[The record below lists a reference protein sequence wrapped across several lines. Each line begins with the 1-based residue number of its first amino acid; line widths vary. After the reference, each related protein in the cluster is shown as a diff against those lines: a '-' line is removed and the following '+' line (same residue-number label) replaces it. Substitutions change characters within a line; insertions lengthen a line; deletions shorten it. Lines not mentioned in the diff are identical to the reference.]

1 MLGLRLAAL
10 AVVLSAIF
18 TAIAYF
24 NNQARIE
31 TDIVDLARIQVH
43 RFNQQVL
50 PLLDRPAGFS
60 PDDMQQELEI
70 YAAGS
75 GGTKTSD
82 GRFVAVRIFGESGRE
97 LARRSDDAYSEI
109 QVVEQAMDEADPR
122 PLAPDEHRVV
132 TVRLEGSP
140 YVGVAIPMTNSRNE
154 VIAQLIGAF
163 AISPAAVER
172 IRGDIL
178 RTILYVIGIVL
189 LTAAAVYPIIGRLI
203 GRMTNLTLS
212 LLDSNLET
220 MQVLGGAIAKRDSDT
235 DAHNYRVAVYS
246 VKLAEAVELPRHQI
260 KSLIKGAL
268 LHDVGKLGIRD
279 NVLLKP
285 GKLNDEEFAVMKTHV
300 QHGMDITAR
309 ASWLKDAQEIVSGH
323 HEKFDGA
330 GYPAGLSGG
339 AIPLGARIFA
349 IVDVFDA
356 LTSKRPYK
364 DPLPFEETM
373 EILEAGRGS
382 HFDPDLLDEFESI
395 AHDLYAEYGGNEGH
409 GPRER
414 LGEITERYFKRDV
427 EDLLS

>member
-31 TDIVDLARIQVH
+31 TDIVDLARIQVR

-122 PLAPDEHRVV
+122 PLAADEHRVV

-246 VKLAEAVELPRHQI
+246 VKLAEAVELPRDQI

-330 GYPAGLSGG
+330 GYPAGLAGG